1 VKRFQVLHSL
11 RTSLWLVPVLCV
23 LAGVGISLL
32 TMALDDG
39 DLVPQSLTGG
49 PDAALMILGSVAA
62 SMVTLTGLVLTI
74 VLVVVQLAMGQFSP
88 RIVRAILRDRPSQLA
103 IGVFV
108 ATFAHAMLAM
118 RRVMSTE
125 PGDPVPG
132 LAIVVAFVLIVLSIV
147 VLILY
152 VHHIGQ
158 SLRVAALIESV
169 GQETRELMDQLY
181 EDHGTD
187 PARRDPAVVVADR
200 SGVLFRVDREALV
213 ALARDADGMLV
224 MEPAIGSFV
233 AAGAP
238 VFTFVGDPSRLSHD
252 AALRKVA
259 LGPERTMNQDMAYGF
274 RMLVDIAERSL
285 SDSYDDPT
293 TAVAAIDRLHDLLRQ
308 LARRPFPDGRC
319 RDDAGTVRLVV
330 PTMGWDG
337 YVALAFDEIRQ
348 VGKHSPQI
356 PRRLRAALDDLM
368 TVAPP
373 DRREPLRRQ
382 LELLAEACEDLPV
395 ADADRRSAGVADA
408 AGIGSGRDVLVAA
421 TDLPG
426 PEARIP
432 ASRAG

>member
-1 VKRFQVLHSL
+1 MKRFRVAHSL

-23 LAGVGISLL
+23 LAGVIISFV
-32 TMALDDG
+32 TMAVDDG
-39 DLVPQSLTGG
+39 TLIPQSLTGG
-49 PDAALMILGSVAA
+49 PDAALMILGSVAT

-118 RRVMSTE
+118 RRVASTE

-169 GQETRELMDQLY
+169 GQETRDLMDELY
-181 EDHGTD
+181 EDRGID
-187 PARRDPAVVVADR
+187 PATNDPAVVVAHR
-200 SGVLFRVDREALV
+200 SGVLYRVDRETLV
-213 ALARDADGMLV
+213 AIARKAGCVLV
-224 MEPAIGSFV
+224 MEPAVGDFV
-233 AAGAP
+233 ASGSP
-238 VFTFVGDPSRLSHD
+238 LFNVVGDGSRLS
-252 AALRKVA
+252 RKEAREAVA

-285 SDSYDDPT
+285 SDSYEDPT

-308 LARRPFPDGRC
+308 LVRRPFPSGHHRDEDGN
-319 RDDAGTVRLVV
+319 VRLVT
-330 PTMGWDG
+330 PTMDWDG
-337 YVALAFDEIRQ
+337 FVALAFDEIRQ
-348 VGKHSPQI
+348 VGVRSPQV
-356 PRRLRAALDDLM
+356 PRRLRAALEDLLA
-368 TVAPP
+368 VAPP
-373 DRREPLRRQ
+373 DRRPPLQRQ
-382 LELLAEACEDLPV
+382 LMLLDDACEDLAV
-395 ADADRRSAGVADA
+395 ADLDRRAARVPDR
-408 AGIGSGRDVLVAA
+408 AGIGSGADLLVADFDGA
-421 TDLPG
+421 ADD
-426 PEARIP
+426 A
-432 ASRAG
+432 